1 LVVAAVAAEA
11 VAVVAAGVGASLEP
25 AAGATRATRG
35 AGADVVG
42 GALPWDN
49 VVASTAAATGAVTM
63 ATLVWECAGTAGFD
77 AGCCSG
83 G

>member
-1 LVVAAVAAEA
+1 MAAEA
-11 VAVVAAGVGASLEP
+11 VAVVAAGAGASPEP

-49 VVASTAAATGAVTM
+49 AVASTAAATGAVTM
-63 ATLVWECAGTAGFD
+63 ATLVRECAGTVRLD